1 MNTTNTKR
9 LVDAVQELSL
19 ARTFPQ
25 VVEIVRTVGRELT
38 GADGATFVLRDGNK
52 CFYVDENAIS
62 PLWKGSRFPMSTCI
76 SGWVMLNK
84 KSVLIPDIY
93 LDDRIPHEA
102 YRPTFVKSLAM
113 VPIRTMEPIGAVG
126 NYWAKEYLPSV
137 EQLTLLQSL
146 ADVTAVT
153 IENINVF
160 NELEQRVKDRTERLE
175 QANAALEKANQE
187 LEAFSYSISHDLRAP
202 LRSILGYSDVIHE
215 DSSEGLNDVGKRAL
229 TIIKK
234 NATRM
239 NLLIDD
245 LLKFSKL
252 GSREPV
258 KCEIDT
264 NALVREVISQLKAD
278 AFNAEF
284 IIRDLMPVHADRV
297 LLSQV
302 WINLLSNAIK
312 YSSKSP
318 NPKIEVGSYV
328 KKNGV
333 VFFVKDNG
341 VGFDMLYADKL
352 FGVFQRLHK
361 MEEFEG
367 TGVGLSLVKRIIN
380 KHYGDVWA
388 ESEKDKGAT
397 FYFSLPNVN

>member
-1 MNTTNTKR
+1 MNTVSTKR

-19 ARTFPQ
+19 ARSLDK
-25 VVEIVRTVGRELT
+25 VMEIVRDVARALT
-38 GADGATFVLRDGNK
+38 GADGATFVLREGNH
-52 CFYVDENAIS
+52 CYYADENAIS
-62 PLWKGSRFPMSTCI
+62 PLWKGSRFPMSSCI

-84 KSVLIPDIY
+84 KPVRIQDIY
-93 LDDRIPHEA
+93 KDDRIPHEA

-113 VPIRTMEPIGAVG
+113 VPIRTLDPIGAVG
-126 NYWAKEYLPSV
+126 NYWSREYVPSE

-146 ADVTAVT
+146 ADITAVT

-160 NELEQRVKDRTERLE
+160 NELEQRVKDRTERLAS
-175 QANAALEKANQE
+175 ANTALEAANKE

-202 LRSILGYSDVIHE
+202 LRSILGYSDVILE
-215 DSSEGLNDVGKRAL
+215 DSSEGLNDVGKQAL
-229 TIIKK
+229 AVIKK
-234 NATRM
+234 NANRM

-252 GSREPV
+252 GAKDPV
-258 KCEIDT
+258 KTNVDTSAVVSEIM
-264 NALVREVISQLKAD
+264 RQLTTD
-278 AFNAEF
+278 APNVQWVVHG
-284 IIRDLMPVHADRV
+284 LSPVYADRV

-318 NPKIEVGSYV
+318 DPKIEVGTYAR
-328 KKNGV
+328 NNET

-352 FGVFQRLHK
+352 FGVFQRLHHT
-361 MEEFEG
+361 EEFEG

-380 KHYGDVWA
+380 KHRGEVWA
-388 ESEKDKGAT
+388 ESKKDEGAT
-397 FYFSLPNVN
+397 FYFSLPGE